1 MKTKTQLVNLG
12 LTEMQAD
19 KVMLLESEMMK
30 RAVKF
35 QFKKKDNSIRD
46 AVGTLVRERMI
57 QPDGKMWEPKG
68 AERMPE
74 QDLFVKFWDCVAM
87 GWRQMNVFNLIAVE
101 V

>member
-30 RAVKF
+30 HAIAF
-35 QFKKKDNSIRD
+35 SFKKKDGTIRQ

-57 QPDGKMWEPKG
+57 QPDGKLWEPKG

-74 QDLFVKFWDCVAM
+74 QDLFVKFWDCVAQA
-87 GWRQMNVFNLIAVE
+87 WRQFNVFNLIAVE